1 MYIYISEVIKLDNFY
16 LPLFLRTCCV
26 NKKGENEVKIFD
38 IRTFI
43 EAENILLFVPIL
55 LFTGTKASLNI
66 YTPSTAGITLLD
78 PCSSL

>member
-1 MYIYISEVIKLDNFY
+1 MCTFTYLIVIKLDNLKWPPFY
-16 LPLFLRTCCV
+16 TCVIKKEKMKSKFFL
-26 NKKGENEVKIFD
+26 
-38 IRTFI
+38 TFI

-55 LFTGTKASLNI
+55 LPGLFTGTKASLNI